1 MAIVYLSLGSNI
13 GDRVGYIQQA
23 TNMLGANSFINIV
36 AASSFYESEPCQ
48 MVSDNW
54 FVNAVIQITTTLTP
68 ELLLA
73 ECQRIETLLGRKHD
87 NDSKEYKDRTIDI
100 DILFYNSLIMKTEF
114 LTIPHKSV
122 HLRAFT
128 LVPML
133 EIAQDFVHPV
143 FGKTIEELYDELEN
157 PESICLYGT
166 RIETGDLEF

>member
-1 MAIVYLSLGSNI
+1 
-13 GDRVGYIQQA
+13 
-23 TNMLGANSFINIV
+23 
-36 AASSFYESEPCQ
+36 
-48 MVSDNW
+48 
-54 FVNAVIQITTTLTP
+54 
-68 ELLLA
+68 
-73 ECQRIETLLGRKHD
+73 
-87 NDSKEYKDRTIDI
+87 
-100 DILFYNSLIMKTEF
+100 MKTEF